1 MTEEKYDLYDITI
14 PKLVYNK
21 LIQISEIYIKYI
33 SSYKSHTKDYIK
45 SLKSIYKNYEEK
57 MKSIKVECEK
67 NKYYDLSII
76 FPILNSIPNVNN
88 TFTESLQFSV
98 NELEILIESQ
108 QKFIKERKIIYN
120 KFFQN
125 YNDAKKDL
133 LMKMNDLEK
142 EKNIFLN
149 SLSTTEKN
157 ISEFYTNKIKIED
170 YSKEH
175 NNTNNNS
182 EVNELKNLFIQN
194 SNLETQMEKS
204 IKESKNIE
212 KNYKSLVSNSK
223 IFKKTFFFSSNITY
237 ENIKSIS
244 YEIII
249 EIKNLIQNIIIL
261 LKNSMTMPLKEID
274 TDLSKLIKNNDE
286 YNKKF
291 NNIFANLTDKISDQF
306 PIEATKYSLK
316 VFNSDSINHFI
327 IEDEKS
333 NDSNYIDNDLDY
345 LIAKEMLSSFS
356 LINEKY
362 KINFE
367 LEDEK
372 RTTNKIMSN
381 LLCNIEENYRAKG
394 MKDNTLI
401 EMKDPNSENNNNT
414 NDLKYVHENDI
425 IQLYKLLN
433 NHHNR
438 AVCLQT
444 LSHFRTLGK
453 FSIPSKIFDIIEKCL
468 LIIIDNVTK
477 DEDYHMAKTV
487 MVLSQTYFKIDDN
500 NNRYYLQNVIKEHKL
515 FKSMKFWEKSLDISL
530 KNEINRIKNIKNEND
545 ENNKLNLDKD
555 NIIED
560 DIEKYNDIAFGQIVS
575 MVNSMIDFDIN
586 KEYIKQIIEPKIV
599 EYKLNENH
607 KLNINLVMDN
617 KEEPTKKEKDKN
629 DNNQQEKNEII
640 NINEQKEIKEE
651 NINTNEIKEEKKQ
664 EDINNINNKENNKSE
679 QDNNINNIELNSE
692 EKK

>member
-223 IFKKTFFFSSNITY
+223 IFKKTFFF
-237 ENIKSIS
+237 
-244 YEIII
+244 
-249 EIKNLIQNIIIL
+249 
-261 LKNSMTMPLKEID
+261 
-274 TDLSKLIKNNDE
+274 
-286 YNKKF
+286 
-291 NNIFANLTDKISDQF
+291 
-306 PIEATKYSLK
+306 
-316 VFNSDSINHFI
+316 FI
-327 IEDEKS
+327 
-333 NDSNYIDNDLDY
+333 
-345 LIAKEMLSSFS
+345 
-356 LINEKY
+356 
-362 KINFE
+362 
-367 LEDEK
+367 
-372 RTTNKIMSN
+372 
-381 LLCNIEENYRAKG
+381 
-394 MKDNTLI
+394 
-401 EMKDPNSENNNNT
+401 
-414 NDLKYVHENDI
+414 
-425 IQLYKLLN
+425 
-433 NHHNR
+433 
-438 AVCLQT
+438 
-444 LSHFRTLGK
+444 
-453 FSIPSKIFDIIEKCL
+453 
-468 LIIIDNVTK
+468 
-477 DEDYHMAKTV
+477 
-487 MVLSQTYFKIDDN
+487 
-500 NNRYYLQNVIKEHKL
+500 
-515 FKSMKFWEKSLDISL
+515 
-530 KNEINRIKNIKNEND
+530 
-545 ENNKLNLDKD
+545 
-555 NIIED
+555 
-560 DIEKYNDIAFGQIVS
+560 KYN
-575 MVNSMIDFDIN
+575 
-586 KEYIKQIIEPKIV
+586 
-599 EYKLNENH
+599 L
-607 KLNINLVMDN
+607 
-617 KEEPTKKEKDKN
+617 
-629 DNNQQEKNEII
+629 
-640 NINEQKEIKEE
+640 
-651 NINTNEIKEEKKQ
+651 
-664 EDINNINNKENNKSE
+664 
-679 QDNNINNIELNSE
+679 
-692 EKK
+692 

>member
-98 NELEILIESQ
+98 NELEMLIESQ

-362 KINFE
+362 KINF
-367 LEDEK
+367 
-372 RTTNKIMSN
+372 
-381 LLCNIEENYRAKG
+381 
-394 MKDNTLI
+394 
-401 EMKDPNSENNNNT
+401 
-414 NDLKYVHENDI
+414 
-425 IQLYKLLN
+425 
-433 NHHNR
+433 
-438 AVCLQT
+438 
-444 LSHFRTLGK
+444 
-453 FSIPSKIFDIIEKCL
+453 
-468 LIIIDNVTK
+468 
-477 DEDYHMAKTV
+477 
-487 MVLSQTYFKIDDN
+487 
-500 NNRYYLQNVIKEHKL
+500 
-515 FKSMKFWEKSLDISL
+515 
-530 KNEINRIKNIKNEND
+530 
-545 ENNKLNLDKD
+545 
-555 NIIED
+555 
-560 DIEKYNDIAFGQIVS
+560 
-575 MVNSMIDFDIN
+575 
-586 KEYIKQIIEPKIV
+586 
-599 EYKLNENH
+599 
-607 KLNINLVMDN
+607 
-617 KEEPTKKEKDKN
+617 
-629 DNNQQEKNEII
+629 
-640 NINEQKEIKEE
+640 
-651 NINTNEIKEEKKQ
+651 
-664 EDINNINNKENNKSE
+664 
-679 QDNNINNIELNSE
+679 
-692 EKK
+692 